1 MSPCDGAHTGYNTNL
16 LPGVQGVGPPRK
28 VTELSPLPYNTRLM
42 RSGRE
47 GSNATDKMDREEGA
61 TINGSS
67 LLLHD
72 NEIKEEEG
80 ST

>member
-1 MSPCDGAHTGYNTNL
+1 
-16 LPGVQGVGPPRK
+16 
-28 VTELSPLPYNTRLM
+28 M